1 MNSGTLIFSLISCI
15 IAIIGSVLGVVTFFS
30 NKRKEAVQQTKENH
44 QELIEY
50 QLKEI
55 KEDNKEIKNDLKEIR
70 RTLNVYKDTF
80 RDMIVS
86 ELSEHVRL
94 YHSKEK

>member
-1 MNSGTLIFSLISCI
+1 MDVTLI
-15 IAIIGSVLGVVTFFS
+15 IAIIGCVIGVSTFVL
-30 NKRKEAVQQTKENH
+30 NRRDKAVQNTKENH

-70 RTLNVYKDTF
+70 RTLSLYKDTF
-80 RDMIVS
+80 RDMIKA
-86 ELSEHVRL
+86 EMEEHIKT
-94 YHSKEK
+94 YHLKEK